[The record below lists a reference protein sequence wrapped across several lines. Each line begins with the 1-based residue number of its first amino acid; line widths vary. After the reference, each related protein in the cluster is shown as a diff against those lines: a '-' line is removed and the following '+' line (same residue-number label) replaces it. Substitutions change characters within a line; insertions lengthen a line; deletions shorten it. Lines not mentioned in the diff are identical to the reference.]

1 MDYVRVRQRIDVS
14 SEELPESI
22 FKQCRMRMLHQHN
35 VLRFPEQGYGYPYL
49 YLDPYLDMDI
59 HIFIWRYGYPGK
71 DMDMRK
77 VWV

>member
-1 MDYVRVRQRIDVS
+1 MQMVYQN
-14 SEELPESI
+14 
-22 FKQCRMRMLHQHN
+22 N

-71 DMDMRK
+71 DMDMKK
-77 VWV
+77 V